1 MGLYK
6 CIMCVGT
13 TVHSLLCFTKTLLGK
28 NFKKMFEYN
37 SMLTRIKKCKKLKN

>member
-6 CIMCVGT
+6 CIMCVGII
-13 TVHSLLCFTKTLLGK
+13 VYSLLCFIKILLGK

-37 SMLTRIKKCKKLKN
+37 LMLIRIKKV

>member
-13 TVHSLLCFTKTLLGK
+13 TVHGPLCFTKTLLGK